1 MQDVWQYSGIDPTT
15 LSALKELYEP
25 LYESVNQL
33 NELKN
38 TLAESGMEIPAAL
51 TEAISESAD
60 LGLIAGNVDAIMEVT
75 ADHVA
80 ASPEAAEIV
89 RVSAE
94 QGGKVPEAVARGIR
108 IRKTR
113 RRLRML

>member
-1 MQDVWQYSGIDPTT
+1 MCIRDRRTGELLNETLSAIQNGASPETEWGTYALRMQDVWQYSGIDPTT

-60 LGLIAGNVDAIMEVT
+60 LGLIAGNRCV
-75 ADHVA
+75 
-80 ASPEAAEIV
+80 
-89 RVSAE
+89 
-94 QGGKVPEAVARGIR
+94 
-108 IRKTR
+108 
-113 RRLRML
+113 